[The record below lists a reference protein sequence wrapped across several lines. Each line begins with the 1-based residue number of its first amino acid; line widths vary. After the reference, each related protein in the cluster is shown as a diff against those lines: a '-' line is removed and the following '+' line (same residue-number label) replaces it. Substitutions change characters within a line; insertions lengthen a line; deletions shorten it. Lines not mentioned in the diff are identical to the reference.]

1 MDKNRAPGGLTH
13 NKMAANVG
21 HQKMAGN
28 HQLTSN
34 MLLQQIQTLSD
45 LQNSGTVH
53 HADPAAQV
61 GRVLPSLP
69 KRPFLVFAF
78 RPFISILFFLLPSCR
93 CS

>member
-1 MDKNRAPGGLTH
+1 MDKNRAPGGVTH
-13 NKMAANVG
+13 NKMAANVRQ
-21 HQKMAGN
+21 QKMAGN
-28 HQLTSN
+28 HQLTSS

-61 GRVLPSLP
+61 GRVLPTLP

-78 RPFISILFFLLPSCR
+78 RPFVSVFFSFSPLVS
-93 CS
+93 

>member
-28 HQLTSN
+28 HQLTSS

-61 GRVLPSLP
+61 DRG
-69 KRPFLVFAF
+69 
-78 RPFISILFFLLPSCR
+78 
-93 CS
+93 

>member
-1 MDKNRAPGGLTH
+1 MDKNRAPGGVTH

-28 HQLTSN
+28 NQLTSS

-61 GRVLPSLP
+61 GSGLSSLP
-69 KRPFLVFAF
+69 QRP
-78 RPFISILFFLLPSCR
+78 
-93 CS
+93 

>member
-1 MDKNRAPGGLTH
+1 MDKNRTPGGLTH

-28 HQLTSN
+28 GANHQLTSS

-61 GRVLPSLP
+61 GREVSL
-69 KRPFLVFAF
+69 FYL
-78 RPFISILFFLLPSCR
+78 SGLS
-93 CS
+93 

>member
-28 HQLTSN
+28 HQLTSS

-61 GRVLPSLP
+61 GRGIPSLA
-69 KRPFLVFAF
+69 KQPFLTFAF
-78 RPFISILFFLLPSCR
+78 HPFVFILFSFSPLAVKA
-93 CS
+93 